1 MTKQRRP
8 LAFPLS
14 ALAIASMALVGCG
27 RDDNQTMTTP
37 GRDTTVA
44 ERSGDTA
51 AARAER
57 SANAAATA
65 TRDAAHDA
73 KVASQDAAKDVGN
86 KVSDAVITTAVN
98 AELAKDAKLSAMKI
112 NVDTHDGRVLL
123 KGTAP
128 TQADKERA
136 TQLAQGVKGVT
147 GVDNQLRV
155 EPS

>member
-1 MTKQRRP
+1 MNKQRRP
-8 LAFPLS
+8 LAVPLG
-14 ALAIASMALVGCG
+14 AIAIASVALMGCG
-27 RDDNQTMTTP
+27 RDDNQAMTS
-37 GRDTTVA
+37 RDTAVA
-44 ERSGDTA
+44 ERSGEGSVA
-51 AARAER
+51 QAER

-73 KVASQDAAKDVGN
+73 KVASQDAAKDVGD
-86 KVSDAVITTAVN
+86 KVSDAVITTSVN
-98 AELAKDAKLSAMKI
+98 AELARDDKLSALKI
-112 NVDTHDGRVLL
+112 DVDTHDGRVML